1 MLGFLTNCLLMI
13 PGLARNCCSKRLANE
28 GNVLKNIFLFKVGVV
43 LKNYFV
49 NSFSSSLG
57 LKTGKNN
64 PWPEENGLHG
74 FMLRLGLLSVDC
86 TVALFHVVQQLFWL
100 QLRLNQQAAIFKK
113 GYTTK

>member
-1 MLGFLTNCLLMI
+1 MG
-13 PGLARNCCSKRLANE
+13 E
-28 GNVLKNIFLFKVGVV
+28 V

-74 FMLRLGLLSVDC
+74 FMLWLRLLSVAC

>member
-1 MLGFLTNCLLMI
+1 MQVESLESEKQTNARVFDELSAHDSRMGQELLQQKVCKDI
-13 PGLARNCCSKRLANE
+13 FTKKRRRSVKKDNF
-28 GNVLKNIFLFKVGVV
+28 KKVGEV

-100 QLRLNQQAAIFKK
+100 
-113 GYTTK
+113 